1 MKVVNSLILQDF
13 SKKHP
18 DAQKSV
24 STWKKVT
31 ESAKWKSRQDLLADF
46 PNAKII
52 KGNRARFEIKHN
64 FYRLIAEILYEEE
77 IVIVRFIGTHAAYD
91 RVDAATVNMTKYKT

>member
-1 MKVVNSLILQDF
+1 MKLINTLILQDF

-31 ESAKWKSRQDLLADF
+31 ESAAWKNRQDLVNDF

-52 KGNRARFEIKHN
+52 AGNRARFEIRHN
-64 FYRLIAEILYEEE
+64 FYRLIAEILYDDQ
-77 IVIVRFIGTHAAYD
+77 IVVVRFIGTHAAYD
-91 RVDAATVNMTKYKT
+91 KVDAATVNMTKYKT